1 MNNEEEMRAKF
12 AAIGA
17 RYLARTA
24 NELGQ
29 LEKLVEQLST
39 GGQSTIKEIEI
50 LSHRIRGSGAV
61 FGFAALSE
69 AAGVIEM
76 LAVDGELAD
85 HADTAQL
92 TAQFTAQLKR
102 LHTET
107 QNALA
112 AAKIA

>member
-1 MNNEEEMRAKF
+1 MNNEDEMRVKF

-24 NELGQ
+24 NEIGQ
-29 LEKLVEQLST
+29 LEKLVGQLSADDKA
-39 GGQSTIKEIEI
+39 TIKEIEI

-76 LAVDGELAD
+76 LAMDSALPNRYDATELA
-85 HADTAQL
+85 
-92 TAQFTAQLKR
+92 AQFTAQIKKLYA
-102 LHTET
+102 ET

-112 AAKIA
+112 AAKII

>member
-1 MNNEEEMRAKF
+1 MNSEEEMRVKF

-29 LEKLVEQLST
+29 LEKLVGQLSA
-39 GGQSTIKEIEI
+39 GGQATIKEIEI

-69 AAGVIEM
+69 VAGVIEM
-76 LAVDGELAD
+76 LAVDSALAD
-85 HADTAQL
+85 HCDAAQL
-92 TAQFTAQLKR
+92 TAQFTAQIKR
-102 LHTET
+102 LQAET

-112 AAKIA
+112 AAKIT